1 MLCAGVL
8 AVGVSGCGG
17 VDDGKLEDQITQQ
30 VERQGGRVS
39 SVDCPSGEKLEKG
52 NTFTCTLETA
62 KGQSVPIRVNI
73 VSEDG
78 GGRARYVIPPDVLTG
93 QG

>member
-1 MLCAGVL
+1 M
-8 AVGVSGCGG
+8 SGCGG
-17 VDDGKLEDQITQQ
+17 VDDGKLEDQISKQ

-52 NTFTCTLETA
+52 NTFTCTLKTA
-62 KGQSVPIRVNI
+62 KGQSFPIRVNI